1 MGRCQP
7 HVVRRRVRNN
17 EKSDKKYRFSLKTFS
32 NEAGRKTDY
41 WGGERVI
48 KKLKP
53 GYQSSNNGG
62 GNTER
67 NSCGILAK
75 KGGKRGQ
82 KASS

>member
-1 MGRCQP
+1 MWWEG
-7 HVVRRRVRNN
+7 VKNN
-17 EKSDKKYRFSLKTFS
+17 EKSDKKYRLSLKTL
-32 NEAGRKTDY
+32 AGRKIDY
-41 WGGERVI
+41 WGGEGVI

-62 GNTER
+62 GNTEI

-82 KASS
+82 KAIS